1 MAFILLNLDGIFK
14 SQSDVSWAKRNELV
28 DLVWFPTGGGKT
40 EAYLGLIALTII
52 NRRLTCGE
60 AGYGVTAIM
69 RYTLRLL
76 TTQQFQRALRL
87 ILALEQIRL
96 WEIDYYNLGKEQIS
110 IGLFVGDQ
118 SLPNSLKDLKEECR
132 KWESRTESGNN
143 SKIPLDVCPW
153 CGSKLTHET
162 SRSSGVKFFCK
173 NIFCTYDVEN
183 AVIPVRLCDD
193 DIYINPPTL
202 LFGTVDKFAQLAHK
216 VNTYNTSA
224 SKDSRRLFGRGA
236 NWQKLP
242 PDLIIQDELHLLLGP
257 LGSAVSLYECAI
269 DQLCTRKEGDLTIRP
284 KIISSTATTRNT
296 ALQVRA
302 LYDRGISIFPKN
314 GIDYD
319 DSFFA
324 FYKRCKKGRRRL
336 VVCIKAQVY
345 WSDANRQNTDD
356 DTDEACCYSV
366 CPSCNF

>member
-1 MAFILLNLDGIFK
+1 M
-14 SQSDVSWAKRNELV
+14 
-28 DLVWFPTGGGKT
+28 
-40 EAYLGLIALTII
+40 
-52 NRRLTCGE
+52 
-60 AGYGVTAIM
+60 
-69 RYTLRLL
+69 
-76 TTQQFQRALRL
+76 
-87 ILALEQIRL
+87 
-96 WEIDYYNLGKEQIS
+96 
-110 IGLFVGDQ
+110 
-118 SLPNSLKDLKEECR
+118 
-132 KWESRTESGNN
+132 
-143 SKIPLDVCPW
+143 
-153 CGSKLTHET
+153 
-162 SRSSGVKFFCK
+162 
-173 NIFCTYDVEN
+173 
-183 AVIPVRLCDD
+183 
-193 DIYINPPTL
+193 
-202 LFGTVDKFAQLAHK
+202 FGTVDKFAQLAHK

-324 FYKRCKKGRRRL
+324 FYKRCKKRETKIGRL
-336 VVCIKAQVY
+336 YQSAGIL
-345 WSDANRQNTDD
+345 
-356 DTDEACCYSV
+356 E
-366 CPSCNF
+366 

>member
-1 MAFILLNLDGIFK
+1 M
-14 SQSDVSWAKRNELV
+14 
-28 DLVWFPTGGGKT
+28 
-40 EAYLGLIALTII
+40 
-52 NRRLTCGE
+52 
-60 AGYGVTAIM
+60 
-69 RYTLRLL
+69 
-76 TTQQFQRALRL
+76 
-87 ILALEQIRL
+87 
-96 WEIDYYNLGKEQIS
+96 
-110 IGLFVGDQ
+110 
-118 SLPNSLKDLKEECR
+118 
-132 KWESRTESGNN
+132 
-143 SKIPLDVCPW
+143 
-153 CGSKLTHET
+153 
-162 SRSSGVKFFCK
+162 
-173 NIFCTYDVEN
+173 
-183 AVIPVRLCDD
+183 IPVRLCDD

-319 DSFFA
+319 DSFLLSTNDA
-324 FYKRCKKGRRRL
+324 KKGRRRL